1 MVLSGSPS
9 LEVLQPV
16 LLGTQRLLHFIRS
29 SVYNLFA
36 LRTLKFL
43 LFILM
48 YFLEPQL
55 FTYELMFVIKDDTV
69 F

>member
-1 MVLSGSPS
+1 M
-9 LEVLQPV
+9 
-16 LLGTQRLLHFIRS
+16 LHL

-36 LRTLKFL
+36 LRTLRFL

-55 FTYELMFVIKDDTV
+55 FTYELVFVIKDEMV